1 MRRTAMTD
9 PTTSPITD
17 HEARLRA
24 EITQIEREIEAL
36 RGEIDDLEIERSGL
50 LEELDEE
57 EED

>member
-1 MRRTAMTD
+1 MTD